1 MTSKEEL
8 IEILKQFDSKE
19 DTVSQTLF
27 NVYPQEMAA
36 ICLLIDR
43 KNRRLDKL
51 AKSFEDAF
59 VAFGKFCEAVNPI
72 KKSLSKPGKR
82 YSSVTKSVN

>member
-43 KNRRLDKL
+43 KNRRQAHLLEALEDLLNAIDPEFAPLYGFGEQYQQAISAL
-51 AKSFEDAF
+51 AKS
-59 VAFGKFCEAVNPI
+59 
-72 KKSLSKPGKR
+72 KPE
-82 YSSVTKSVN
+82 